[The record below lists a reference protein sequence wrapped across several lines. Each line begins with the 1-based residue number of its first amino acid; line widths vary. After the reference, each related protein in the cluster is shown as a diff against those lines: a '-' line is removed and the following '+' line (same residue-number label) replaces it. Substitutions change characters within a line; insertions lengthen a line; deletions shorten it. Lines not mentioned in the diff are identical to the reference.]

1 MRALQLAGVTAG
13 YGRTIAVRDVDLVVP
28 AGKTVVLLGANGAG
42 KSTLLKAAAGLLHT
56 MRGSVRLHG
65 ERVDHLPEH
74 ARVDRGLCLL
84 PDVSQGIFRQLTVR
98 ENIAMFC
105 GGRNVAEA
113 VEKAASAFP
122 VLKERLAQEAG
133 SLSGGQQQMLSVSRA
148 FVGDASVILADELS
162 LGLAP
167 VAVDQIFEAVHR
179 FRAEGRS
186 LLIVEQ
192 YVARALAIA
201 DYVYILH
208 KGRVAFV
215 GEPGQCEDHHIFE
228 QYIGSVA

>member
-1 MRALQLAGVTAG
+1 MRALHLEGVTAG

-42 KSTLLKAAAGLLHT
+42 KSTLLKAAAGLVRPV
-56 MRGSVRLHG
+56 RGSVWLHG
-65 ERVDHLPEH
+65 ERVDHLPEP

-84 PDVSQGIFRQLTVR
+84 PDVSQAIFRQLSVR

-105 GGRNVAEA
+105 GGRRVDEA
-113 VEKAASAFP
+113 IEKAAAAFP
-122 VLKERLAQEAG
+122 VLKERLSQEAG

-148 FVGDASVILADELS
+148 FVGDAVVILADELS

-192 YVARALAIA
+192 YVGRALAIA

-208 KGRVAFV
+208 KGKVAFV
-215 GEPGQCEDHHIFE
+215 GEPEQCEDHHIFE

>member
-1 MRALQLAGVTAG
+1 
-13 YGRTIAVRDVDLVVP
+13 
-28 AGKTVVLLGANGAG
+28 
-42 KSTLLKAAAGLLHT
+42 
-56 MRGSVRLHG
+56 MRGSVWLHG

-84 PDVSQGIFRQLTVR
+84 PDVSQGIFRQLSVR

-105 GGRNVAEA
+105 GGRRVGEA

-122 VLKERLAQEAG
+122 VLGERLSQEAG

-192 YVARALAIA
+192 YVARALALA

-208 KGRVAFV
+208 KGKVAFV

>member
-1 MRALQLAGVTAG
+1 MRALHLEGVTAG

-28 AGKTVVLLGANGAG
+28 AGRTVVLLGANGAG
-42 KSTLLKAAAGLLHT
+42 KSTLLKAAAGLLRT
-56 MRGSVRLHG
+56 IRGSVWLHG

-84 PDVSQGIFRQLTVR
+84 PDVSQGIFRQLSVR

-105 GGRNVAEA
+105 GGRRIGDA

-122 VLKERLAQEAG
+122 VLGERLSQEAG

-192 YVARALAIA
+192 YVARALALA

-208 KGRVAFV
+208 KGKVAFV